1 MHVDIF
7 VAIIG
12 LLGALV
18 GSTLGCA
25 LGYFFSKRQSKNE
38 FNANLFFKYQ
48 NIAQELVDILQGILS
63 LSFYPIKHTKE
74 ELKSVKE
81 NLSSFYFK
89 YYLILP
95 QSVLEEIQC
104 LHLCL
109 HYNGHRIFMSVKG
122 PSGNTIKHIDKKE
135 ELESLVKDSFLTHKT
150 NKKAILRFHELHPE
164 RTADIFLR
172 YQARHLIT
180 VLNENWNIKKLHSWK
195 NTLGKETIAKKEK
208 KYNTK
213 IAKL

>member
-1 MHVDIF
+1 MSIEIL

-12 LLGALV
+12 LLGVLI
-18 GSTLGCA
+18 GSILGCT
-25 LGYFFSKRQSKNE
+25 LGYFFSKKQSKDE

-48 NIAQELVDILQGILS
+48 NITQELVDILQGILS

-74 ELKSVKE
+74 ELKSVEE

-109 HYNGHRIFMSVKG
+109 HYNGHRIFMPVRGS
-122 PSGNTIKHIDKKE
+122 SGNTIKHLDKKE
-135 ELESLVKDSFLTHKT
+135 ELESLVKDSFLTHRTDK
-150 NKKAILRFHELHPE
+150 NAILRFHELYPE

-180 VLNENWNIKKLHSWK
+180 VLNENWNIEKLHSWK
-195 NTLGKETIAKKEK
+195 NTLEKETIAKREK
-208 KYNTK
+208 CNK
-213 IAKL
+213 